1 MCVCVCIWQVHEGVW
16 VCSKV
21 TEGRHLCVRE
31 KKESGQQLPREVMIG
46 DYYVSVFQCQAQFDV
61 TVGTHPHQTCKSLL
75 LFLIFVSDLNL
86 CSHYLSVQ
94 ECAAGF
100 YRLRSGFLASAPA
113 SRVPTAT
120 GMASCVQCQCSGHSS
135 SCDPETSICQVT
147 VCVCGHS
154 AAGDHPRAIC

>member
-1 MCVCVCIWQVHEGVW
+1 M
-16 VCSKV
+16 
-21 TEGRHLCVRE
+21 
-31 KKESGQQLPREVMIG
+31 LPWER
-46 DYYVSVFQCQAQFDV
+46 
-61 TVGTHPHQTCKSLL
+61 TLHQTCKSLL

-120 GMASCVQCQCSGHSS
+120 GMGSCVQCQCSGHSS
-135 SCDPETSICQVT
+135 SCDPETSICQVC
-147 VCVCGHS
+147 VCVCVGILPLETILEPY
-154 AAGDHPRAIC
+154 AEQFLEERGG